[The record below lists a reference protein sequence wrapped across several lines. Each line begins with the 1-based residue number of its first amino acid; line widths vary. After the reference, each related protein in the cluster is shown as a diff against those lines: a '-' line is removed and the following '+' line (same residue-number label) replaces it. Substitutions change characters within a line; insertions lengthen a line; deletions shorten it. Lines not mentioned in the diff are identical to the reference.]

1 MAVPLAQ
8 TFTTSVHSA
17 NCISYINLSCKAL
30 ELRSSSS
37 QASRLRTCT
46 SRFRQMKAY
55 GSSSPSSAT
64 TTVHAHVQQEMEHPI
79 QLEGTKFQQVFQDFV
94 IPKFIPPFC
103 HNRNP
108 LEQEANQ
115 AAQQWYHH
123 YFASTILPET
133 FEKIKKGNTHI
144 IPVSNHPTAELS
156 RLEWAFEFYLFM
168 FVIDDVVECKTRT
181 SSLEDL
187 EELFLELMVLIIS
200 SFPQYHILQENL
212 NRYFSDEIDRR
223 SNKDFAEKV
232 LARAMQHSKT
242 DFDKHKTSAVCSAFS
257 NLLSTATS
265 QMPEEWSLRFTRTL
279 QEAMLA
285 QFLEARYLLEKKD
298 PSLSMYLAHRKTFGY
313 MDASLS
319 IIDYVE
325 GVFLPNTLHCSSPM
339 QQLLQATAD
348 AVCWHNDIYS
358 FHKELVNGET
368 HNLVIIF
375 SKEKKISYSKAA
387 ELVNQMMLDKIE
399 EVHSA
404 ITHLRVLTQ
413 SNKDITVAQR
423 AAIERYILCCTSF
436 ISSTHEFHIQSS
448 RFQVV

>member
-17 NCISYINLSCKAL
+17 NCISYMNLPCKAL

-37 QASRLRTCT
+37 QAFRLRTCT

-79 QLEGTKFQQVFQDFV
+79 QSEGTKFQQVFQDFV
-94 IPKFIPPFC
+94 IPKFIPPFS

-108 LEQEANQ
+108 LEEEANQ
-115 AAQQWYHH
+115 VAHQWYHH
-123 YFASTILPET
+123 YFASTIFPET

-144 IPVSNHPTAELS
+144 IPISVHPTAELS
-156 RLEWAFEFYLFM
+156 RLEWALEFYLFM
-168 FVIDDVVECKTRT
+168 FVIDDVVERKTRT

-212 NRYFSDEIDRR
+212 NRYFSDELDRR
-223 SNKDFAEKV
+223 STKDFAEKV

-242 DFDKHKTSAVCSAFS
+242 DFDKHKTSAICSAFS
-257 NLLSTATS
+257 NLLSRATS
-265 QMPEEWSLRFTRTL
+265 EMPEEWSLRFTRIL

-298 PSLSMYLAHRKTFGY
+298 PSLSMYLSHRKEFGY

-325 GVFLPNTLHCSSPM
+325 GVFLPNTLHYSSPM
-339 QQLLQATAD
+339 QQLLQASGD
-348 AVCWHNDIYS
+348 VICWHNDIYS
-358 FHKELVNGET
+358 FQKELVNGET
-368 HNLVIIF
+368 HNLVIML
-375 SKEKKISYSKAA
+375 SKEKKISYNKAA
-387 ELVNQMMLDKIE
+387 ELVNQMILDKIE

-404 ITHLRVLTQ
+404 ITDLRVLTQ
-413 SNKDITVAQR
+413 SNKEITVAQG
-423 AAIERYILCCTSF
+423 AAIERYIMCCTSF
-436 ISSTHEFHIQSS
+436 ISSSHEFHTQSS
-448 RFQVV
+448 RFHVV